1 MTFCLTT
8 TIIKPEKDIPIK
20 YAVILLHG
28 YGGDGKDISM
38 LTLNWKRFLPNAIF
52 LCPNGHEK
60 CEINPTGYQW
70 FDLTR
75 DDLAYTL
82 EQSKKAE
89 IKLKQFIE
97 EVKNEYGLK
106 NLQICLSGFSQG
118 CMMSIN
124 LGLTSSENYN
134 CIIGFSGKVINLED
148 LTKRKTSSTK
158 MLLIHGDKDAVV
170 SPTFLLEAKDFL
182 IRNDVDVETKL
193 IKNCEHHI
201 PVEASSAALNYIKNN
216 FQIQ

>member
-8 TIIKPEKDIPIK
+8 TIIKPENNISIK
-20 YAVILLHG
+20 HAVILLHG

-38 LTLNWKRFLPNAIF
+38 LTLNWKRFLPNTIF
-52 LCPNGHEK
+52 LCPDGNEK
-60 CEINPTGYQW
+60 CAINPVGYQW
-70 FDLTR
+70 FDLTKNEPG
-75 DDLAYTL
+75 YIL
-82 EQSKKAE
+82 EQSIKAE
-89 IKLKQFIE
+89 IKLKKFIE
-97 EVKNEYGLK
+97 EVKNEYMLK
-106 NLQICLSGFSQG
+106 NSQICLSGFSQG

-134 CIIGFSGKVINLED
+134 CIIGFSGKVINRENLI
-148 LTKRKTSSTK
+148 KRKTSSTK
-158 MLLIHGDKDAVV
+158 MLLIHGDKDEVV

-182 IRNDVDVETKL
+182 IRNDIEVETKM

-216 FQIQ
+216 FQI

>member
-20 YAVILLHG
+20 HAVILLHG

-38 LTLNWKRFLPNAIF
+38 LTLNWKRFLPNVIF

-60 CEINPTGYQW
+60 CEISPSGYQW

-75 DDLAYTL
+75 DDPEYIL

-89 IKLKQFIE
+89 IKLHQFIE
-97 EVKNEYGLK
+97 EIKKKYDLK
-106 NLQICLSGFSQG
+106 NSQICLSGFSQG

-124 LGLTSSENYN
+124 LGLTSNENYN
-134 CIIGFSGKVINLED
+134 CVVGFSGKIINQED
-148 LTKRKTSSTK
+148 LKKRKKSTTK
-158 MLLIHGDKDAVV
+158 MLLLHGDKDAVV

-182 IRNDVDVETKL
+182 IRNNIEVETKM

-201 PVEASSAALNYIKNN
+201 PVEASSVALNYIKNSFN
-216 FQIQ
+216 I

>member
-8 TIIKPEKDIPIK
+8 TIIKPENDISIK
-20 YAVILLHG
+20 RAVILLHG

-38 LTLNWKRFLPNAIF
+38 LTLNWKRFLPNTIF

-60 CEINPTGYQW
+60 CEINPIGYQW

-75 DDLAYTL
+75 DDSEYIL

-89 IKLKQFIE
+89 IKLNQFIE
-97 EVKNEYGLK
+97 EVKNEYGLT

-134 CIIGFSGKVINLED
+134 CIVGFSGKVINSED
-148 LTKRKTSSTK
+148 LNKRKTTSTK

-170 SPTFLLEAKDFL
+170 LPTFLLEAKDFL
-182 IRNDVDVETKL
+182 IRNNVEVETKM
-193 IKNCEHHI
+193 IKDCEHHI

-216 FQIQ
+216 FQI